1 MVDKSSVYK
10 PVDEKHSE
18 RLLEAAKRAAKAL
31 KENPP
36 PDTFPKKETGD

>member
-1 MVDKSSVYK
+1 MSDK
-10 PVDEKHSE
+10 PMDEKHTE

-36 PDTFPKKETGD
+36 SDKPPKKETDD